1 MAATHDHETTTAAA
15 RESDQ
20 FLNLRD
26 RLRAYVELWSR
37 EEGLGPGVVEV
48 VGRGAEGNRG
58 VELGQLALDGVHF
71 FLYAEYQ
78 QFIMIV
84 CTRNR
89 YNQCTDVRVRSG

>member
-1 MAATHDHETTTAAA
+1 MAAAHDDETTTAAT
-15 RESDQ
+15 REGHE
-20 FLNLRD
+20 FLDFGEGLRLD
-26 RLRAYVELWSR
+26 VEFGAR